1 MATVSIPSSEILT
14 IQRSVSSTRLGFLD
28 AVRGLAALLVVIYHC
43 CQSSSNVFSTWSLQH
58 FDLGQVGVASFFLV
72 SGFVIPFS
80 LERHG
85 SLLYF
90 WKGRLLRLFPLYWIT
105 LLAALLLAAGH
116 LYILPSHPHHSLIS
130 ITLVNAT
137 MFQDFLRTPTISP
150 VYWTLPLEM
159 IFYVCCSLAF
169 WRGTLKRSV
178 TIFLAALGLMLAADL
193 VGQFYLHHSMATARM
208 VLIVTSLFGT
218 LAYRLYQG
226 RIKLRWVY
234 ALSVPFILVVT
245 HGFWFRTTLP
255 AAENAGGGMSLA
267 SALLSW
273 LAGGCIFFIAFI
285 YRSRTVYEV
294 FLYLGRISYSLYLIH
309 PLVVEALPHSW
320 NLLFSLP
327 AVIVISCGIAHF
339 SYRLI
344 EAPLM
349 RIHAGQRPN

>member
-1 MATVSIPSSEILT
+1 MATVSMPSTEVLSV
-14 IQRSVSSTRLGFLD
+14 QRGASKKRLGFLD

-43 CQSSSNVFSTWSLQH
+43 CQSSSSAFSTWNLQY

-105 LLAALLLAAGH
+105 LLAALLLTAGH
-116 LYILPSHPHHSLIS
+116 LYILPLHPHSSLLRVV
-130 ITLVNAT
+130 LVNAT
-137 MFQDFLRTPTISP
+137 MFQDFLRTPTISS

-169 WRGTLKRSV
+169 WRGTLKYSV
-178 TIFLAALGLMLAADL
+178 TLFLVALGFILASDL
-193 VGQFYLHHSMATARM
+193 VGQFYLHHSIATGRM
-208 VLIVTSLFGT
+208 VLIVTSFFGT

-226 RIKLRWVY
+226 RIKPRWVFVL
-234 ALSVPFILVVT
+234 AVPFVLVVT
-245 HGFWFRTTLP
+245 HGFWFRATLP
-255 AAENAGGGMSLA
+255 SGDNVAGGMSLA

-273 LAGGCIFFIAFI
+273 LAGGCIFFIAFV
-285 YRSRTVYEV
+285 YRSRTVPEA

-309 PLVVEALPHSW
+309 PLVIEALPHGW
-320 NLLFSLP
+320 NLLFRLP
-327 AVIVISCGIAHF
+327 AAIVISCVFAHF
-339 SYRLI
+339 SYRLV

-349 RIHAGQRPN
+349 RIHAAQRPT